1 MVVRVTPESIEAAKA
16 MQRYL
21 KTHAGYTGEIDGI
34 FGTLSKAAMSRY
46 MAAHNGHMP
55 QLHRPATVTAS
66 APPNNLTASAA
77 PNTIVNQ
84 VVSGAVG
91 TTELPASSQPKVVDN
106 RITGPVPPSA

>member
-1 MVVRVTPESIEAAKA
+1 MAVRVTPESIEAAKA

-34 FGTLSKAAMSRY
+34 FGTLSKAAMARY

-55 QLHRPATVTAS
+55 MMHHTAPAA
-66 APPNNLTASAA
+66 AAASAA
-77 PNTIVNQ
+77 PNTIVAQ
-84 VVSGAVG
+84 TVSGTVG

-106 RITGPVPPSA
+106 RITGMVPPSA